1 MFCRFCGKQIPDSS
15 QFCQHC
21 GRLLTTSDQSGR
33 GNSRGSDS
41 RWRPVD
47 DRGDGTPPPPSPPPK
62 SRRNI
67 IIAACVGGGVLVFAL
82 IVALVLL
89 LLPEKG
95 SGAKTPPADA
105 LPESAGMED
114 FSPEDYYL
122 GDTIGVYLEDGSY
135 CAALSE
141 GIYRFTSEGAECLL
155 AGNYNGTGI
164 CVGEG
169 ELLAVRRVDSDE
181 HILVELDLE
190 SGETDE
196 LYSCPGGTVL
206 AGKLGDT
213 LYLLAPGES
222 EWGMDLISIE
232 GDGTQTPLL
241 SNIGRAKCGPF
252 GILVEGFRSDVGP
265 RELYVLS
272 ENGSPFRLSEN
283 CLASSQSGGKLLVWE
298 CNASASNDYIW
309 DEITLF
315 DYSGNGGVERL
326 SIGCSGASALPMD
339 MFAQGSTIQSFGGEA
354 NILWVDYAGEYW
366 FKAPLTEDGD
376 ALAACF
382 PDGDALYG
390 YCYADRRLY
399 QLRLNMDAGKVEM
412 DAVYTMPEDCE
423 ILAVTDG
430 VICCRY
436 SDNSRDPMVLELAG

>member
-1 MFCRFCGKQIPDSS
+1 MYCRFCGKQIPDNS
-15 QFCQHC
+15 QFCEHC
-21 GRLLTTSDQSGR
+21 GRSLRSAGMDG
-33 GNSRGSDS
+33 
-41 RWRPVD
+41 WRPSQENGGS
-47 DRGDGTPPPPSPPPK
+47 RPGPEQPPVPERN
-62 SRRNI
+62 SRRNV
-67 IIAACVGGGVLVFAL
+67 IIAACAGGVVLLALV
-82 IVALVLL
+82 VALVLL
-89 LLPEKG
+89 FVARDSPE
-95 SGAKTPPADA
+95 DA
-105 LPESAGMED
+105 LPGSSPESAVQGD
-114 FSPEDYYL
+114 GGAAFGPEDYYL
-122 GDTIGVYLEDGSY
+122 GDAASVYLEDGSV

-141 GIYRFTSEGAECLL
+141 GVYRFTSEGAERLL

-309 DEITLF
+309 DEITLV
-315 DYSGNGGVERL
+315 DYSGNGGVQRL
-326 SIGCSGASALPMD
+326 SIGCSGASAVPMT
-339 MFAQGSTIQSFGGEA
+339 MFAQGSAIQSFGGEA

-390 YCYADRRLY
+390 YCYSDRRLY
-399 QLRLNMDAGKVEM
+399 QLHLNMDAGKVEM